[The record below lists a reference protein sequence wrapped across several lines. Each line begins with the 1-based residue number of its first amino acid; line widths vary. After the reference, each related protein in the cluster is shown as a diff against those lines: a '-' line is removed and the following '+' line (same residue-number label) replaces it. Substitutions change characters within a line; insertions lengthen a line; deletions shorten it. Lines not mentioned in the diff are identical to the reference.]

1 MEFTPGA
8 VYGIEG
14 RNGSGK
20 TTLLRT
26 LAGELDPLSG
36 SVDFGKD
43 YPVYVGWP
51 SFYVDMT
58 VGEHVDLVARH
69 ADVDA
74 GKAVEHWVIGELLG
88 SLPQHLSSGQKQRVF
103 LALQLMGVAAAQ
115 DSRAVLLDEPE
126 RHLDQEWTQFVAAQL
141 RVLAD
146 AGHCV
151 VVASHSPTIM
161 DAIDSRIA
169 LG

>member
-1 MEFTPGA
+1 
-8 VYGIEG
+8 
-14 RNGSGK
+14 
-20 TTLLRT
+20 
-26 LAGELDPLSG
+26 
-36 SVDFGKD
+36 
-43 YPVYVGWP
+43 
-51 SFYVDMT
+51 MT

-69 ADVDA
+69 ADVDV

-115 DSRAVLLDEPE
+115 GSRAVLLDEPE
-126 RHLDQEWTQFVAAQL
+126 RHVEWTQFVAAQL

-161 DAIDSRIA
+161 NATDSRIA